1 MSNADYDWVVRDP
14 FEAFSPE
21 KRVQPHTEPAGWRSA
36 DEQLAAARDRR
47 QAASSEYTMT
57 ARTARDIRTIKWLL
71 RVAVG
76 LLALMILGGAAGAG
90 FAASFWHAPVY
101 VCRSLVSRC

>member
-1 MSNADYDWVVRDP
+1 MNNADYDWVIHDP
-14 FEAFSPE
+14 FEAFNPK
-21 KRVQPHTEPAGWRSA
+21 KRVQPETQPTLWDHE
-36 DEQLAAARDRR
+36 AAVQAERARK
-47 QAASSEYTMT
+47 QALSDAYVRDC
-57 ARTARDIRTIKWLL
+57 RTARDIRTIKWLL